1 MACSYTR
8 KRLKGYFAI
17 VPFCLFTF
25 LYIAE
30 NIESLCLITSNIL
43 PMQTYSHGSTQFQL
57 SLPVFVSN
65 LLNSIQFNLLVQD
78 GCIVEIDCRNSN
90 EVNLL
95 FLYPGSLQHRFSRI
109 FFSKHTI

>member
-90 EVNLL
+90 EVT
-95 FLYPGSLQHRFSRI
+95 FIVSISWKF
-109 FFSKHTI
+109 TT